1 MHSVLKMLS
10 VTVIV
15 EFISC
20 SLMAV
25 YYWRCVRVIVSCTHN
40 YAYCAKD
47 VHTDIPVHI
56 CCTKCTQGYYTNSYA
71 QTHTCSLYTSTLH
84 SHALT
89 LGFVIDE
96 LN

>member
-20 SLMAV
+20 SLMAI

-56 CCTKCTQGYYTNSYA
+56 CHTNALKDTTQMAMHKHTHAHFTHLRYT
-71 QTHTCSLYTSTLH
+71 HMH
-84 SHALT
+84 SH
-89 LGFVIDE
+89 
-96 LN
+96 